1 MKSLSLVAAVIS
13 AAALAGPV
21 LAQDDAPL
29 HKQNGVLVDPRGMTV
44 YSFDKDTRRKSACT
58 GPCADNWPP
67 VQASTA
73 VLPLP
78 FNTIK
83 RPDGTLQITYKGKP
97 LYTFIKDKNPGDKN
111 GDKLMNG
118 AWHAVTD

>member
-1 MKSLSLVAAVIS
+1 MKSLSLVAAVMS
-13 AAALAGPV
+13 AALAGPV
-21 LAQDDAPL
+21 LAQDAPL
-29 HKQNGVLVDPRGMTV
+29 HKQNGVLVTATGMTV
-44 YSFDKDTRRKSACT
+44 YTFDKDKRRKSMCT
-58 GPCADNWPP
+58 DKCADNWPP

-83 RPDGTLQITYKGKP
+83 RADGTLQITYKGKP
-97 LYTFIKDKNPGDKN
+97 LYTFIKDKNPGDKT
-111 GDKLMNG
+111 GDNLMQG